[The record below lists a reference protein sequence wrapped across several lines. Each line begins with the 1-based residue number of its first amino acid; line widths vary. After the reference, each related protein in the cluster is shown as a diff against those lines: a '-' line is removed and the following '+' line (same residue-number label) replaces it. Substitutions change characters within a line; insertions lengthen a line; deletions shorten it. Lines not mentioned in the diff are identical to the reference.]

1 MLSDG
6 PAMRVTG
13 LIGMAGPSAVQRSA
27 RTPRATLL
35 RELAALMLAHPWLLA
50 LTVLPNI
57 ISPAVAPVQAWLAK
71 EVLQEISQNER
82 LFSLVEL
89 LAYAPY
95 AIAVFVGLTL
105 LHIVEKVTNR
115 MYDDRLL
122 IDVQRRWFEIRGE
135 DCAGAHVA
143 KATNDCRNVVKL
155 FDLAQ
160 KEIWVVIVG
169 VPAVLIWQL
178 TLAPEMLPALLV
190 SALVPFAASLAFGA
204 IIQRLSHRGMI
215 LISGVSSAVAQ
226 GNRQRLHEEQEKLY
240 VNRVKFELTKQ
251 VSEAIGEFAFWLS
264 LVFLLL
270 ISLSGIWPLLPPELT
285 AAQIGV
291 FLVNLKLLNQPL
303 SAITKMH
310 NKIRESWPSVRR
322 TLRPQEVAEGEFA
335 P

>member
-1 MLSDG
+1 MKAVDMT
-6 PAMRVTG
+6 AG
-13 LIGMAGPSAVQRSA
+13 LATTAANQHSP
-27 RTPRATLL
+27 RTPIATLL
-35 RELAALMLAHPWLLA
+35 RELATMMLAHPWLLA

-71 EVLQEISQNER
+71 EVLQEVSQGER
-82 LFSLVEL
+82 WFTLVEL

-95 AIAVFVGLTL
+95 AIAIFLGLTC

-122 IDVQRRWFEIRGE
+122 IDVQRRWFEIRG
-135 DCAGAHVA
+135 DGCAGDHIA
-143 KATNDCRNVVKL
+143 KATNDCKNVVKL

-160 KEIWVVIVG
+160 KEIWVVIIG

-178 TLAPEMLPALLV
+178 TLAPELLPALLV
-190 SALVPFAASLAFGA
+190 SAFVPFICSLAFGA
-204 IIQRLSHRGMI
+204 IIQQLSHKGLI
-215 LISGVSSAVAQ
+215 LISGVSSAIAQ
-226 GNRQRLHEEQEKLY
+226 GNRKRLHEEQEKLY

-251 VSEAIGEFAFWLS
+251 VSEAIGDFAFWLS

-270 ISLSGIWPLLPPELT
+270 VSLSGIWQLLPAELT

-322 TLRPQEVAEGEFA
+322 ALRPQETRIEELAL
-335 P
+335 

>member
-1 MLSDG
+1 MKTSDII
-6 PAMRVTG
+6 TG
-13 LIGMAGPSAVQRSA
+13 LPVSALRQPDP
-27 RTPRATLL
+27 RTPLMALL
-35 RELAALMLAHPWLLA
+35 RELAAMMLAHPWLLA

-71 EVLQEISQNER
+71 EVLQEVSQGER
-82 LFSLVEL
+82 LFSLAEL
-89 LAYAPY
+89 LTYAPL
-95 AIAVFVGLTL
+95 AIGIFLGLSC

-122 IDVQRRWFEIRGE
+122 IDVQRRWFEIRG
-135 DCAGAHVA
+135 DGCAGDHVA
-143 KATNDCRNVVKL
+143 KATNDCKNVVKL

-169 VPAVLIWQL
+169 VPAVVIWQIK
-178 TLAPEMLPALLV
+178 LAPEMLQALLV
-190 SALVPFAASLAFGA
+190 SAFVPFIASLAFGA
-204 IIQRLSHRGMI
+204 LIQSLSHSGLI
-215 LISGVSSAVAQ
+215 LFSGVSSAVAQ
-226 GNRQRLHEEQEKLY
+226 GNRTRLHEEQEKLY

-251 VSEAIGEFAFWLS
+251 VSEAIGDFAFWLS

-270 ISLSGIWPLLPPELT
+270 VSLSGVWKLLPAELT

-303 SAITKMH
+303 SAVTKMH

-322 TLRPQEVAEGEFA
+322 ALRPQETRIEELAR
-335 P
+335 